1 MSLVFLGSGPFA
13 VPALEALAR
22 GSTRPSLVVT
32 RPDRPGGRGLRPIPT
47 PVRERAAA
55 LGLAVE
61 APHSA
66 NDAAFLERLRAL
78 GPEVILV
85 ADYGEMLREP
95 LRSIPRIGIFNL
107 HGSLLPRH
115 RGAAPVPAAILA
127 GDPETGVT
135 LFRIA
140 KGLDSG
146 PVVARIATPIGPLE
160 TAGELEERLARLAAD
175 LLDSTLPEL
184 LSGKFA
190 EETQRD
196 DLATLAPKLAKG
208 AGAIDWS
215 LAPGPLA
222 NFIRAM
228 SPRPGAF
235 TFLRRAAA
243 DPSRPPDR
251 IRILRA
257 RPAPAGPADPSRAPS
272 APGTITLVEKHRFL
286 VAAGGGEIEPLEIQ
300 PAGKGAMPVPDYLR
314 GSRIKPG
321 DRFEQ
326 EL

>member
-22 GSTRPSLVVT
+22 GPSRPSLVVT
-32 RPDRPGGRGLRPIPT
+32 RPDRPGGRGLRTIPT

-55 LGLAVE
+55 LGLKVE
-61 APHSA
+61 APASA
-66 NDAAFLERLRAL
+66 NEAAFLEKLKAL
-78 GPEVILV
+78 APEVILV

-127 GDPETGVT
+127 GDSETGVT

-160 TAGELEERLARLAAD
+160 TAGGLEDRLARLAAD
-175 LLDSTLPEL
+175 LLDSTLANL
-184 LSGKFA
+184 LSGNFA
-190 EETQRD
+190 EEQQRD
-196 DLATLAPKLAKG
+196 DLATPAPKLPKG
-208 AGAIDWS
+208 AGAIEWS
-215 LAPGPLA
+215 LAA
-222 NFIRAM
+222 QAVVNFIRAM

-235 TFLRRAAA
+235 TFLRREAS

-257 RPAPAGPADPSRAPS
+257 QPAQPDPSRAPS
-272 APGTITLVEKHRFL
+272 APGTITLVEKQRFQ
-286 VAAGGGEIEPLEIQ
+286 VAAGAGEIEPMEIQ
-300 PAGKGAMPVPDYLR
+300 PAGKGVMPAAEYLR
-314 GSRIKPG
+314 GSRLKPG
-321 DRFEQ
+321 DRFANG
-326 EL
+326 